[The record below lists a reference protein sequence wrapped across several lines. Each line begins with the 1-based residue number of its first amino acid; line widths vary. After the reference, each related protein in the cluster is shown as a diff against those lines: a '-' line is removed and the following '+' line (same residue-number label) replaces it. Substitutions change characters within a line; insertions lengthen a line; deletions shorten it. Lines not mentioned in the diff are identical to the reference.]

1 MRHFV
6 VHLEDGNI
14 MDFNE
19 RCDEVGFFG
28 NSDKIFVFK
37 DSRTVRSPLLA
48 IIPVDKVVR
57 IVGEDDSV

>member
-19 RCDEVGFFG
+19 RCDVVGFFG
-28 NSDKIFVFK
+28 NSDKIFTFE
-37 DSRTVRSPLLA
+37 DSRTVRSPILA
-48 IIPVDKVVR
+48 IIPVDKVAR